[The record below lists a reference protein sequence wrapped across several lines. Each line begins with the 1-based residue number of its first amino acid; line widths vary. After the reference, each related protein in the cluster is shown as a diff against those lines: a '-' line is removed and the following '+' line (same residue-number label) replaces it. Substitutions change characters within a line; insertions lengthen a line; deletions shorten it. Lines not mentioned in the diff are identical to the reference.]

1 MTAALPPV
9 PDRGLLADLCREA
22 AARESVQPYL
32 VEKDYY
38 LTRLLWALGSRFEDK
53 LLLKGGTLLSKV
65 DLGFFRMSEDADFVI
80 PEAASTNRGA
90 NMRRINVVRDALT
103 ELEPLIGVKRSFPS
117 GEDSDKGAHRLWAL
131 AYPSEF
137 GANSMQLEVSLRRC
151 VRKPRRVRLSQL
163 IEDPMLGDFTAANC
177 WAVNA
182 DEARAEKVRAAFT
195 REAIRDFYDLDR
207 IADTEADLTS
217 TGFISLVDV
226 KLQELGAPRF
236 KDQVRPFGLTQQRRR
251 ALDVGLK
258 QELAVVL
265 RTNAPAFDL
274 DKMLQRFEHLWDK
287 TARRGARRPK

>member
-1 MTAALPPV
+1 V

-38 LTRLLWALGSRFEDK
+38 LTRLLWALGSRFGDK

-80 PEAASTNRGA
+80 PEAASANRGA
-90 NMRRINVVRDALT
+90 NMRRINILRDALT
-103 ELEPLIGVKRSFPS
+103 ELEPLIGVKRRFPS
-117 GEDSDKGAHRLWAL
+117 GEDSEKGAHRVWAL
-131 AYPSEF
+131 EYPSEF
-137 GANSMQLEVSLRRC
+137 GANSIQLEVSLRHC

-163 IEDPMLGDFTAANC
+163 IEDPMLGDLSVAYC
-177 WAVNA
+177 WAMNA

-207 IADTEADLTS
+207 IADTKADLTS
-217 TGFISLVDV
+217 TGFISLVDI
-226 KLQELGAPRF
+226 KLQELGAPKF
-236 KDQVRPFGLTQQRRR
+236 KDQVPPFGLTQRRRR
-251 ALDVGLK
+251 ALDAGLK

-265 RTNAPAFDL
+265 RANAPAFDL
-274 DKMLQRFEHLWDK
+274 DRMLLRFGRLWDK
-287 TARRGARRPK
+287 AARRGGRHPR